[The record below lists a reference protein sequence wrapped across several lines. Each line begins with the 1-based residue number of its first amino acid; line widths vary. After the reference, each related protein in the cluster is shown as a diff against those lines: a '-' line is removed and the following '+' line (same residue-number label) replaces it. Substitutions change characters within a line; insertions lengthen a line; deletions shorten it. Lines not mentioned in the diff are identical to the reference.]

1 MEKTKKS
8 NRSQRSVRIT
18 PRDTEMFY
26 LIFEYRFLT
35 GEQIA
40 QYLDVKWSLD
50 GALAKRLKYM
60 VELGYLTRPEN
71 APSKHIYTIGNEG
84 AELLKFE
91 FDLIMP
97 RKGNWVIKA
106 NRLKPSTFSEHEMT
120 LRNYMINLECQH
132 RDDEII
138 LIRQTDVLAFN
149 TLGTKKGKPF
159 WPVEIY
165 WGEQY
170 HEATV
175 KPDWIFGIEDKETGK
190 QVFYFL
196 EIDMGTEPQTRS
208 VYDRNQ
214 TILRKV
220 LCYAHSYS
228 NRLAEHNFGL
238 SNTKA
243 IFLTTGERRM
253 SHMQELYV
261 EYASTLAP
269 ANSFL
274 FGTHKQPGKGS
285 YTNHL
290 QTANNRQVGLI

>member
-1 MEKTKKS
+1 MLDNKTTPRVSKS
-8 NRSQRSVRIT
+8 MRIT

-26 LIFEYRFLT
+26 LIFEYQFLT

-40 QYLDVKWSLD
+40 HWLDVNWSLD
-50 GALAKRLKYM
+50 GALAKRLKMM
-60 VELGYLTRPEN
+60 VQVGYLTRPQN
-71 APSKHIYTIGNEG
+71 APSKHIYAIGNEG
-84 AELLKFE
+84 AELLKSEFE
-91 FDLIMP
+91 LIMP
-97 RKGNWVIKA
+97 RKGNWITKA
-106 NRLKPSTFSEHEMT
+106 NRLKPSTFSDHEMT

-132 RDDEII
+132 RDNEIV

-159 WPVEIY
+159 WPVDIY

-175 KPDWIFGIEDKETGK
+175 KPDWIFGIENIETGK

-228 NRLAEHNFGL
+228 LKLAESNFGI
-238 SNTKA
+238 SNTKTL
-243 IFLTTGERRM
+243 FLTTGERRM
-253 SHMQELYV
+253 NHMQELYV
-261 EYASTLAP
+261 EYASSLAP

-274 FGTHKQPGKGS
+274 FGTHKKSGQGTS
-285 YTNHL
+285 L
-290 QTANNRQVGLI
+290 QNANSRQVSLV